1 MHTNRFSTH
10 DDRYLITSYGNG
22 WAYEVHCQ
30 STGCSFWVQDHD
42 AEDLHH
48 ASQKFAFT
56 GVLDEY
62 MDTLGE

>member
-1 MHTNRFSTH
+1 MNTNRFSTH

-30 STGCSFWVQDHD
+30 STGCSFWVQDD
-42 AEDLHH
+42 YASDLKKV
-48 ASQKFAFT
+48 SNDFENT
-56 GVLDEY
+56 TVLDEY